1 MRILVVED
9 ERSLRQ
15 QLGDA
20 LKSRRYVADLA
31 ADGEEGLYLAQEWP
45 YDLAI
50 IDLGLPGISGLA
62 LIREL
67 RSLDQRLPIL
77 ILTARSDWQDKVE
90 GLEAGADDYLTKP
103 FHIEELL
110 ARVNALLRRSAG
122 QASPKF
128 LFGPL
133 QIDTAAK
140 QVQLE
145 GKPVELTAYE
155 YATLEYLIHQ
165 AGRVVSKTELTEH
178 LYDQD
183 FDRDS
188 NVIEVFITRLRKKL
202 DPDGSLKPIATD
214 RGRGYRFALL
224 PEPVADTSTSGTS
237 APDISSTDTSTTDTS
252 TTDPAEPGVV

>member
-9 ERSLRQ
+9 EQALRQ
-15 QLGDA
+15 QLGEM

-31 ADGEEGLYLAQEWP
+31 PDGEEGLYLAREWQ

-50 IDLGLPGISGLA
+50 VDLGLPGLSGLE

-67 RSLDQRLPIL
+67 RTLGQRLPIL

-103 FHIEELL
+103 FHTEELL
-110 ARVNALLRRSAG
+110 ARVNALLRRSVG
-122 QASPKF
+122 QASPTF
-128 LFGPL
+128 VFGPL
-133 QIDTAAK
+133 QIDTTAK
-140 QVQLE
+140 LVLRDEQ
-145 GKPVELTAYE
+145 PVDLTAYE
-155 YATLEYLIHQ
+155 YATLEYLMHQ
-165 AGRVVSKTELTEH
+165 AGKVISKTELTEH

-202 DPDGSLKPIATD
+202 DPDGSLKPIATE
-214 RGRGYRFALL
+214 RGRGYRFVLVS
-224 PEPVADTSTSGTS
+224 ESGI
-237 APDISSTDTSTTDTS
+237 D
-252 TTDPAEPGVV
+252 